1 MRVWFP
7 AFLVTLLTMPCQAWS
22 APDAT
27 GEWQVESGRAHIK
40 IVDCGGI
47 LWGVV
52 SWERTPGLDSHNPD
66 KAKSGRP
73 TLGMPILLNMK
84 PGDDPR
90 QWEGEVYNAQNG
102 KTYDASIELR
112 EDGALHVEGCTL
124 GVLCGGED
132 WKRLV
137 QPQPAQ
143 AQTGNGAGT
152 TGATGTLAAT
162 SAADICAR
170 VAGRPH

>member
-7 AFLVTLLTMPCQAWS
+7 ALLVTLLAVPCPAWS

-27 GEWQVESGRAHIK
+27 GEWLVESGRAHIR

-66 KAKSGRP
+66 EAKRGQP
-73 TLGMPILLNMK
+73 TLGIPVLRNMK
-84 PGDDPR
+84 PGDDPG

-112 EDGALHVEGCTL
+112 EDGALHVEGCVL

-132 WKRLV
+132 WKRLI

-143 AQTGNGAGT
+143 TQTGKGAGT
-152 TGATGTLAAT
+152 TGAAGTPARP
-162 SAADICAR
+162 SDADICAGI
-170 VAGRPH
+170 AGRPH

>member
-1 MRVWFP
+1 MRIWFP
-7 AFLVTLLTMPCQAWS
+7 ALLVTLLAVSSPAWS

-27 GEWQVESGRAHIK
+27 GEWRVENGDAHIR

-66 KAKSGRP
+66 KAKRGQP
-73 TLGMPILLNMK
+73 MLGIPILRNMK
-84 PGDDPR
+84 PGDDPG
-90 QWEGEVYNAQNG
+90 QWEGEVYNAENG

-112 EDGALHVEGCTL
+112 EDGALRVEGCTL

-143 AQTGNGAGT
+143 AQTSNRAGT
-152 TGATGTLAAT
+152 TGASGALARPAD
-162 SAADICAR
+162 ADICTSVAR
-170 VAGRPH
+170 RPH

>member
-1 MRVWFP
+1 M
-7 AFLVTLLTMPCQAWS
+7 TLLAVSCPAWS

-27 GEWQVESGRAHIK
+27 GEWQVEDGRAHIR
-40 IVDCGGI
+40 IVDCGGL

-66 KAKSGRP
+66 RAKRGRP
-73 TLGMPILLNMK
+73 TLGIPILLNMK
-84 PGDDPR
+84 LGDPG
-90 QWEGEVYNAQNG
+90 QWEGEIYNAQNG

-112 EDGALHVEGCTL
+112 DDGALRVEGCTL

-132 WKRLV
+132 WKRLT

-143 AQTGNGAGT
+143 AQTGKGAGT
-152 TGATGTLAAT
+152 TGMSGAPARP
-162 SAADICAR
+162 SDADVCSG

>member
-1 MRVWFP
+1 MGIWFP
-7 AFLVTLLTMPCQAWS
+7 ALLVTLLAVLCPAWA

-27 GEWQVESGRAHIK
+27 GEWQVENGQAHIK
-40 IVDCGGI
+40 IVDCGGVV
-47 LWGVV
+47 WGVV
-52 SWERTPGLDSHNPD
+52 SWERTPGLDRHNPD
-66 KAKSGRP
+66 KAKRSRP

-84 PGDDPR
+84 PGEDPG

-112 EDGALHVEGCTL
+112 DDGTLRIEGCTL
-124 GVLCGGED
+124 GILCGGED
-132 WKRLV
+132 WKRLT

-152 TGATGTLAAT
+152 TGARAT
-162 SAADICAR
+162 SRADICTGI
-170 VAGRPH
+170 AGRPH